1 MLRKISLILGC
12 LVLPLFVQADE
23 EERTVSA
30 AKAATGAARNL
41 ISNFSVQSFGPTMPI
56 FRYRLGLNE
65 SDLRGAAAGDEE
77 SNNESESED
86 EFVTRSFS
94 VTPTV
99 ANIDNQITPIL
110 TKGQVKLMI
119 LGVEWFDELEL
130 TAKGVTFTVDNTDIT
145 STERVPPAADVSSSV
160 DGAGYTIAPYFV
172 RQTESGGI
180 HDVSFGIGQN
190 SLKTK
195 SSSATA
201 SLKSNR
207 RFISTG
213 YSSAEALSDT
223 LLVQYKFT
231 ASHTQDSVPAYSQSD
246 GTAVPKSGT
255 KHTQMMAEARFT
267 KDMDGIAPFLGVSLI
282 WNSFNASGGSGP
294 APREYDY
301 TPLLSVGFNF
311 SNDLLYGMVAMQGE
325 RDKKT
330 TQFYIGF
337 RF

>member
-1 MLRKISLILGC
+1 MLRKITLVLGC
-12 LVLPLFVQADE
+12 LTLPLMVQADE

-30 AKAATGAARNL
+30 AKTATGAARNL
-41 ISNFSVQSFGPTMPI
+41 ISNFSIQSFGPTMPI
-56 FRYRLGLNE
+56 FRYRLGLSD
-65 SDLRGAAAGDEE
+65 SDLRGTSAGDEE
-77 SNNESESED
+77 TEDDD
-86 EFVTRSFS
+86 EFITRSFS

-110 TKGQVKLMI
+110 TNGQVRLMI

-130 TAKGVTFTVDNTDIT
+130 TAKGVTFTVDNMNVT

-160 DGAGYTIAPYFV
+160 EGSGYTIAPYFV

-201 SLKSNR
+201 SLKSDR

-255 KHTQMMAEARFT
+255 KHTQMMAETRFT
-267 KDMDGIAPFLGVSLI
+267 KDMDGIAPFLGISLI
-282 WNSFNASGGSGP
+282 WNSFSASGGSG
-294 APREYDY
+294 ATPREYDY

-311 SNDLLYGMVAMQGE
+311 SNDLLYGMLAMQGE

-330 TQFYIGF
+330 TQFYVGF

>member
-56 FRYRLGLNE
+56 FRYRLGLND
-65 SDLRGAAAGDEE
+65 SDLRGIAAGEQEE
-77 SNNESESED
+77 QDAED

-99 ANIDNQITPIL
+99 ANINNQITPIL
-110 TKGQVKLMI
+110 TEGQVRLMI

-130 TAKGVTFTVDNTDIT
+130 TAKGVTFTVDNMDIT
-145 STERVPPAADVSSSV
+145 STERVPPAADVTSSV
-160 DGAGYTIAPYFV
+160 DGSGYTIAPYFV

-180 HDVSFGIGQN
+180 HDVSVGIGKN
-190 SLKTK
+190 SMKTK

-201 SLKSNR
+201 SLNSDR

-231 ASHTQDSVPAYSQSD
+231 ASHTQDSVPAYTQSD

-267 KDMDGIAPFLGVSLI
+267 QDMGGIAPFLGLSLI
-282 WNSFNASGGSGP
+282 WNSFTASGGSGP

>member
-30 AKAATGAARNL
+30 AKAATSAARNL

-56 FRYRLGLNE
+56 FRYRLGLNDP
-65 SDLRGAAAGDEE
+65 DLRGTAAGDEE
-77 SNNESESED
+77 EQDSED

-160 DGAGYTIAPYFV
+160 DGSGYTIAPYFV

-195 SSSATA
+195 STSATA

-213 YSSAEALSDT
+213 YSAAEALSDT

-267 KDMDGIAPFLGVSLI
+267 KDMDGIAPFLGLSLI
-282 WNSFNASGGSGP
+282 WNSFSASGGSGP

-311 SNDLLYGMVAMQGE
+311 SNDLLYGMLAMQGE

>member
-30 AKAATGAARNL
+30 AKAATSAARNL

-56 FRYRLGLNE
+56 FRYRLGLNDP
-65 SDLRGAAAGDEE
+65 DLRGTAAGDEE
-77 SNNESESED
+77 EQDSED

-160 DGAGYTIAPYFV
+160 DGSGYTIAPYFV

-195 SSSATA
+195 STSATA

-267 KDMDGIAPFLGVSLI
+267 KDMDGIAPFLGLSLI
-282 WNSFNASGGSGP
+282 WNSFSASGGSGP

-311 SNDLLYGMVAMQGE
+311 SNDLLYGMLAMQGE

>member
-1 MLRKISLILGC
+1 MLRKISLTLGC

-56 FRYRLGLNE
+56 FRYRLGLND
-65 SDLRGAAAGDEE
+65 SDLRGIAAGEQEE
-77 SNNESESED
+77 RDAED

-99 ANIDNQITPIL
+99 ANINNQITPIL
-110 TKGQVKLMI
+110 TEGQVRLMI

-130 TAKGVTFTVDNTDIT
+130 TAKGVTFTVDNMEIT
-145 STERVPPAADVSSSV
+145 STERVPPAADVTSSV
-160 DGAGYTIAPYFV
+160 DGSGYTIAPYFV

-180 HDVSFGIGQN
+180 HDVSVGIGKN
-190 SLKTK
+190 SMKTK

-201 SLKSNR
+201 SLNSDR

-231 ASHTQDSVPAYSQSD
+231 ASHTQDSVPAYTQSD

-267 KDMDGIAPFLGVSLI
+267 QDMGGIAPFLGLSLI
-282 WNSFNASGGSGP
+282 WNSFTASGGSGP

>member
-1 MLRKISLILGC
+1 MLRKISLTLGC

-56 FRYRLGLNE
+56 FRYRLGLND
-65 SDLRGAAAGDEE
+65 SDLRGIAAGEQEE
-77 SNNESESED
+77 RDAED

-99 ANIDNQITPIL
+99 ANINNQITPIL
-110 TKGQVKLMI
+110 TEGQVRLMI

-130 TAKGVTFTVDNTDIT
+130 TAKGVTFTVDNMDIT
-145 STERVPPAADVSSSV
+145 STERVPPAADVTSSV
-160 DGAGYTIAPYFV
+160 DGSGYTIAPYFV

-180 HDVSFGIGQN
+180 HDVSVGIGKN
-190 SLKTK
+190 SMKTK

-201 SLKSNR
+201 SLNSDR

-231 ASHTQDSVPAYSQSD
+231 ASHTQDSVPAYTQSD

-267 KDMDGIAPFLGVSLI
+267 QDMGGIAPFLGLSLI
-282 WNSFNASGGSGP
+282 WNSFTASGGSGP

>member
-1 MLRKISLILGC
+1 MLRKTTLVLGC
-12 LVLPLFVQADE
+12 LTLPLMVQADE

-30 AKAATGAARNL
+30 AKTATGAARNL
-41 ISNFSVQSFGPTMPI
+41 ISNFSIQSFGPTMPI
-56 FRYRLGLNE
+56 FRYRLGLSD
-65 SDLRGAAAGDEE
+65 SDLRGTSAGDEE
-77 SNNESESED
+77 TEDDD

-110 TKGQVKLMI
+110 TNGQVRLMI

-130 TAKGVTFTVDNTDIT
+130 TAKGVTFTVDNMNVT

-160 DGAGYTIAPYFV
+160 EGSGYTIAPYFV

-201 SLKSNR
+201 SLKSDR

-255 KHTQMMAEARFT
+255 KHTQMMAETRFT
-267 KDMDGIAPFLGVSLI
+267 KDMDGIAPFLGISLI
-282 WNSFNASGGSGP
+282 WNSFSASGGSG
-294 APREYDY
+294 ATPREYDY

-311 SNDLLYGMVAMQGE
+311 SNDLLYGMLAMQGE
-325 RDKKT
+325 RDKRT
-330 TQFYIGF
+330 TQFYVGF

>member
-1 MLRKISLILGC
+1 
-12 LVLPLFVQADE
+12 
-23 EERTVSA
+23 
-30 AKAATGAARNL
+30 
-41 ISNFSVQSFGPTMPI
+41 
-56 FRYRLGLNE
+56 
-65 SDLRGAAAGDEE
+65 
-77 SNNESESED
+77 
-86 EFVTRSFS
+86 
-94 VTPTV
+94 
-99 ANIDNQITPIL
+99 
-110 TKGQVKLMI
+110 
-119 LGVEWFDELEL
+119 
-130 TAKGVTFTVDNTDIT
+130 
-145 STERVPPAADVSSSV
+145 VSSSV
-160 DGAGYTIAPYFV
+160 DGSGYTIAPYFV

-267 KDMDGIAPFLGVSLI
+267 KDMDGIAPFLGLSLI
-282 WNSFNASGGSGP
+282 WNSFSASGGSGP

-311 SNDLLYGMVAMQGE
+311 SNDLLYGMLAMQGE

>member
-56 FRYRLGLNE
+56 FRYRLGLND
-65 SDLRGAAAGDEE
+65 SDLRGIAAGEQEE
-77 SNNESESED
+77 RDAED

-99 ANIDNQITPIL
+99 ANINNQITPIL
-110 TKGQVKLMI
+110 TEGQVRLMI

-130 TAKGVTFTVDNTDIT
+130 TAKGVTFTVDNMEIT
-145 STERVPPAADVSSSV
+145 STERVPPAADVTSSV
-160 DGAGYTIAPYFV
+160 DGSGYTIAPYFV

-180 HDVSFGIGQN
+180 HDVSFGIGKN
-190 SLKTK
+190 SMKTK

-201 SLKSNR
+201 SLNSDR

-231 ASHTQDSVPAYSQSD
+231 ASHTQDSVPAYTQSD

-267 KDMDGIAPFLGVSLI
+267 QDMGGIAPFLGLSLI
-282 WNSFNASGGSGP
+282 WNSFTASGGSGP

>member
-1 MLRKISLILGC
+1 
-12 LVLPLFVQADE
+12 
-23 EERTVSA
+23 
-30 AKAATGAARNL
+30 
-41 ISNFSVQSFGPTMPI
+41 
-56 FRYRLGLNE
+56 
-65 SDLRGAAAGDEE
+65 
-77 SNNESESED
+77 
-86 EFVTRSFS
+86 
-94 VTPTV
+94 
-99 ANIDNQITPIL
+99 
-110 TKGQVKLMI
+110 MI

-130 TAKGVTFTVDNTDIT
+130 TAKGVTFTVDNMEIT
-145 STERVPPAADVSSSV
+145 STERVPPAADVTSSV
-160 DGAGYTIAPYFV
+160 DGSGYTIAPYFV

-180 HDVSFGIGQN
+180 HDVSFGIGKN
-190 SLKTK
+190 SMKTK

-201 SLKSNR
+201 SLNSDR

-213 YSSAEALSDT
+213 YSSSEALSDT

-231 ASHTQDSVPAYSQSD
+231 ASHTQDSVPAYTQSD

-267 KDMDGIAPFLGVSLI
+267 QDMGGIAPFLGLSLI
-282 WNSFNASGGSGP
+282 WNSFTASGGSGP